1 MLAIRLQ
8 RTGRKKQAM
17 YRLVVSEKTKDM
29 YGDHL
34 EILGNFNPHSKEAS
48 LKNDRIEH
56 WLSKGAQPS
65 DTVHNLLINQ
75 GIIKDAK
82 KAKAVSI
89 SKKRANRGKDDKAE
103 EKKDKPA
110 EAPKEEAKPED
121 KPAEEVK
128 EEKKEDKPVEAPA
141 EEKPAEPK
149 A

>member
-34 EILGNFNPHSKEAS
+34 EILGNFNPHNKEAV

-56 WLSKGAQPS
+56 WLAKGAQPS
-65 DTVHNLLINQ
+65 DTVHNLLVKQ
-75 GIIKDAK
+75 GIIKSDK

-89 SKKRANRGKDDKAE
+89 SKKRASRGKDDKAE
-103 EKKDKPA
+103 EKT
-110 EAPKEEAKPED
+110 EAPKEETKTED
-121 KPAEEVK
+121 KPAEDAKPEEK
-128 EEKKEDKPVEAPA
+128 TEEKPAEEKKEDK
-141 EEKPAEPK
+141 
-149 A
+149 

>member
-34 EILGNFNPHSKEAS
+34 EILGNFNPHNKEAV

-56 WLSKGAQPS
+56 WLAKGAQPS
-65 DTVHNLLINQ
+65 DTVHNLLVKQ
-75 GIIKDAK
+75 GIIKSDK

>member
-8 RTGRKKQAM
+8 RIGRKKQAT
-17 YRLVVSEKTKDM
+17 YRVVISEKTKDM
-29 YGDHL
+29 YGNHL
-34 EILGNFNPHSKEAS
+34 EILGNFNPHTKETT

-89 SKKRANRGKDDKAE
+89 SKKRASRGKN
-103 EKKDKPA
+103 DKPA
-110 EAPKEEAKPED
+110 EDPEQSREKETKEEPKAAEKTETP
-121 KPAEEVK
+121 KEEVK
-128 EEKKEDKPVEAPA
+128 EEKPA
-141 EEKPAEPK
+141 EKTKSEEPK
-149 A
+149 KDKA